1 MGCARRA
8 TRCGTRG
15 AGRWSPS
22 PRRSARR
29 VAGVGKC
36 REEWQRGGRAPAM
49 VDTHP
54 RVCLARSLE
63 SHGEYKRMVDH
74 ADIPP
79 QRDLDG
85 RGNLSRWALAEFTAW
100 FQNICLDQ
108 VTFMTGRVA
117 RDTLLDCLHLYTGRR
132 AWRPEAWLLLAAQDR
147 GAARRRS
154 PHHRP
159 PRNATPAISWR
170 CSS

>member
-1 MGCARRA
+1 M
-8 TRCGTRG
+8 
-15 AGRWSPS
+15 
-22 PRRSARR
+22 
-29 VAGVGKC
+29 
-36 REEWQRGGRAPAM
+36 M
-49 VDTHP
+49 
-54 RVCLARSLE
+54 
-63 SHGEYKRMVDH
+63 DH

-117 RDTLLDCLHLYTGRR
+117 RDTLLDCLHLSIPGGAPGAPKRGCC
-132 AWRPEAWLLLAAQDR
+132 WLQQDR

-170 CSS
+170 CSSLTGILGSVPQLFPSLFPEA